1 MDLYMKCIIKKK
13 GKWLA
18 GILDG
23 GYFKK
28 DTEINSIKDVSGYK
42 KYKTLR
48 AFLFDH
54 KCGIEPSV
62 VYDKLKIQKMYV
74 LDAPIRLSVKRFEQ
88 YWWQII
94 NHRCQECGNS
104 CKQSSKV
111 TISMCPE
118 YKPI

>member
-1 MDLYMKCIIKKK
+1 MDLYMKCIVKKK
-13 GKWLA
+13 GKWYT

-28 DTEINSIKDVSGYK
+28 DAEIDSIKDVSGYK

-48 AFLFDH
+48 AFLFNY
-54 KCGIEPSV
+54 KCSVEPSV
-62 VYDKLKIQKMYV
+62 IYDKLKLQKMYV

-94 NHRCQECGNS
+94 NHRCQGCSNS